1 MTLISSI
8 YILDGCPLFAYLCI
22 NLFVEIAMTKDGI
35 IQDVN
40 AKTRVLMKNDF
51 NRQQAE
57 ALFGFV
63 HEQIKEY
70 CHTKVD
76 QKIFEKKLF
85 ERLDQL
91 ATKDELKQL
100 EIKMFGTFAT
110 KDDLKQFATKDDL
123 KHFATKE
130 DLTQFATKDDLKHFA
145 TKEDLKHFA
154 TKEDLKQF
162 ATKEDLTQFATKE
175 DLTQFATKED
185 LKQFATKEDLTQFAT
200 KEDLKQF
207 AMKEDLKQ
215 FATKEDLTQ
224 FATKEDLKIL
234 QNQINELALAI
245 KELTQAIKK

>member
-1 MTLISSI
+1 
-8 YILDGCPLFAYLCI
+8 
-22 NLFVEIAMTKDGI
+22 MTKDGI

-40 AKTRVLMKNDF
+40 AKTRILMEKDF

-76 QKIFEKKLF
+76 QRIFEKKLF
-85 ERLDQL
+85 ERLDQF

-110 KDDLKQFATKDDL
+110 K
-123 KHFATKE
+123 
-130 DLTQFATKDDLKHFA
+130 
-145 TKEDLKHFA
+145 
-154 TKEDLKQF
+154 EDLKQF
-162 ATKEDLTQFATKE
+162 ATKEDLEQFATKE
-175 DLTQFATKED
+175 DLEQFATKED
-185 LKQFATKEDLTQFAT
+185 LKQFATKEDLKQFAT
-200 KEDLKQF
+200 
-207 AMKEDLKQ
+207 KEDLKQ
-215 FATKEDLTQ
+215 FATKEDLKQ
-224 FATKEDLKIL
+224 FATKEDFKIL

>member
-76 QKIFEKKLF
+76 QRIFEKKLF

-91 ATKDELKQL
+91 ASKDELKLLEVKMFETFSTKDDLKQL
-100 EIKMFGTFAT
+100 ETKMFDTFAT
-110 KDDLKQFATKDDL
+110 KDDLKQLENKMFDTFSTKDDL
-123 KHFATKE
+123 KKLEVKMFET
-130 DLTQFATKDDLKHFA
+130 
-145 TKEDLKHFA
+145 FA

-162 ATKEDLTQFATKE
+162 ATKEDL
-175 DLTQFATKED
+175 
-185 LKQFATKEDLTQFAT
+185 KQFATKEDFR
-200 KEDLKQF
+200 F
-207 AMKEDLKQ
+207 
-215 FATKEDLTQ
+215 
-224 FATKEDLKIL
+224 L
-234 QNQINELALAI
+234 QEQINELRQAI
-245 KELTQAIKK
+245 NELTLMVRELTQVIKK